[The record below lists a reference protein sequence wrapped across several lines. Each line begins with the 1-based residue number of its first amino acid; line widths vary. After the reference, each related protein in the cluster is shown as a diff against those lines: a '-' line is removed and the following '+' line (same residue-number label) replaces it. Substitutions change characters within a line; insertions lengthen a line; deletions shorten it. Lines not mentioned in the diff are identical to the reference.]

1 MIEEAP
7 KRGRSRATEWLAPVF
22 WIGVGLSLLFLLAFV
37 VSKIVDFL
45 SDQAAIASGYLPSMT
60 RDFLLWFA
68 DDVLP
73 VIAPL
78 ADFANDLGTK
88 WNGALTVVSF
98 IVAVLGIVI
107 ALRSK

>member
-1 MIEEAP
+1 
-7 KRGRSRATEWLAPVF
+7 
-22 WIGVGLSLLFLLAFV
+22 
-37 VSKIVDFL
+37 
-45 SDQAAIASGYLPSMT
+45 MT

-88 WNGALTVVSF
+88 WNGGLTVVSF